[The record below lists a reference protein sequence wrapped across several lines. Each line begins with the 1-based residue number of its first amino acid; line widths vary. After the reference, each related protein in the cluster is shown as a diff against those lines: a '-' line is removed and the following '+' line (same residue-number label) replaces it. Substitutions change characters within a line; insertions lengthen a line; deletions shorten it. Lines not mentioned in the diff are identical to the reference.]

1 MNTPVLH
8 SASALLAVLSSFCS
22 PLAFAHQPSS
32 PTDSTHF
39 QPFDSEQWGRE
50 RSLRPAAKRLQDLNV
65 GEPRTVR
72 LFYFL
77 PNDRPYRAEVVEAMK
92 TGVVELQTFF
102 AEQMEAH
109 DHGRKTF
116 QIETDDQGNPVV
128 HRVDGDY
135 ADSHYSSRGHT
146 EGEIARAFDNSANAA
161 LIVMDVSRSSIAGQ
175 GTGSKSSG
183 WLIIYGGWNWPAAAH
198 ELGHIFGLHHD
209 FGDDKYILSYGHPNR
224 SSAKL
229 SACAAEFLT
238 VHPYFNSDVPLE
250 NESPPTVELVSSSEF
265 PFGAESVPVRL
276 RVRDDDGLHQV
287 ILFVRPKNPFLGGT
301 PEVKACQGLSGET
314 DTVVEFNFDGRLPS
328 DHVGTSAEAHTTLSN
343 TVQHSIYVVVVDA
356 DGNRTSTFSPIQ
368 FTLEAGHS
376 PQHIATLG
384 YPGAG
389 SVAFSPDG
397 TIIALGRGGI
407 VTLHDASTREGI
419 THFRHT
425 EGNRLGNEVA
435 FSPDGTLL
443 ASGSGNGTIKVW
455 NVASRENIATLEG
468 HRNEMPSVEDFDT
481 SHRIGSLDFSTDGT
495 LLASGSRDGTVKLWN
510 VATWTNSATIEHTD
524 GIALVA
530 FLPDG
535 TLAFADFGDTVT
547 LWDVTTESQISTLET
562 HAISSGVAISPDG
575 TILASGSLYSIKL
588 WDLTTGTWTG
598 SLNHMRDYPWVTLA
612 FSPDGTI
619 LAVSANGLIEIWDVP
634 TSELKATIS
643 GGPGGVGELL
653 FSPDGTQLVST
664 GLVKFWDV
672 SEWTTSQTT
681 VCDRTPKV
689 RDEIVEQSPVG
700 ACGDVTEGHLAAI
713 TSLPLENKSI
723 TALKVGDFDGLTAL
737 TELWLNGNQ
746 LSSLPAGI
754 FDHLNALTTLSLHG
768 NQLSS
773 LPAGIFDH
781 LNALTTLW
789 LYSNQLSSLP
799 ADIFDHL
806 NALTW
811 LSLGGN
817 QLSSLPAG
825 IFDHLNAL
833 TWLFLWSNQ
842 LSSLPSG
849 IFDNLNALTGL
860 WLQGN
865 PVNPLPLNVSLEK
878 VGEGQFKAVAPTGA
892 PFDIVLPLN
901 VANGSIN
908 DGATTITIP
917 TGSVESSTLT
927 VTRTPGTTFAVTVNI
942 GNLPSLPT
950 GTGDYGRLSSTDT
963 GRNEYRLH
971 QGYAL
976 VKSGNLPIEL
986 IESFPVSYDTDGDG
1000 LIEVGNLAQL
1010 NAIRWDLDGD
1020 GAVDNAANESS
1031 YAAAF
1036 PIAAAGMGCPTTCI
1050 GYELAVSL
1058 SFDENGDRRITP
1070 ADAGYW
1076 NGGAGWVPIGGFSAT
1091 LEGNFHHI
1099 SRLYIDRASERN
1111 VGLFSQVSDSAKI
1124 RNVGLNEIIVTGG
1137 RNSGGLVGQNS
1148 GTIIA
1153 SYATGSV
1160 TGGRN
1165 SGGLVGSNWRGTI
1178 IASYATGSVTTSGP
1192 SGGAGGLVGQN
1203 WGGTIIASYATGS
1216 VKSSGSSAGAGG
1228 LVGDN
1233 WTSTSI
1239 IIASYATGSV
1249 NSSGLSARPGG
1260 LVGKNSGT
1268 IIASYWDTTTSG
1280 LSTSS
1285 GGTGKSTAQLKS
1297 PTGYTGIYV
1306 NWDVDLDNADGDD
1319 DLVTGPDDPWDF
1331 GTAGQY
1337 PALNVESLRA
1347 LAEITPYGEI
1357 IPSTLVCDRTPQVR
1371 DAILGEISNISD
1383 CALVTEAHLAAITR
1397 LSLSGDNITTLKV
1410 GDFDGLTG
1418 LESLLVTNSS
1428 LSSLPAGIFD
1438 NLTALTLLNLERNEL
1453 SSLPADIF
1461 DKLTALTTLDLGETQ
1476 LSLLPAGIFDKL
1488 TALTKLELGA
1498 NQLSTL
1504 PVGIFNKLSDLTF
1517 LNLYNNQLSSLPVG
1531 IFDRLTAL
1539 TNLYLSDNPGSPFS
1553 LTVSLEKVADGQF
1566 KAVAPTGAP
1575 FDIVLPL
1582 TVANG
1587 NITGGAT
1594 TGTIP
1599 KGSVESTPLTVT
1611 RTPGT
1616 TSAVTVDIG
1625 TLPGLPNDHS
1635 GYSLVKST
1643 DLPLEVISGTTGEQT
1658 STDFNGDGK
1667 TDFVDFFLFA
1677 DAYGGTDARFDLDG
1691 SGTVDFV
1698 DFFQFVDAF
1707 DQPGQAKLLALAREM
1722 LGLPAGPQLQQNA
1735 PNPFNSETVISWF
1748 LLEPGTARLEVFAL
1762 TGQRLAVLHR
1772 GPLPAGRH
1780 RIHWDGRDHEGRPLA
1795 SGVYLYRLMSPGGVL
1810 TRKLTLLR

>member
-1 MNTPVLH
+1 M
-8 SASALLAVLSSFCS
+8 
-22 PLAFAHQPSS
+22 
-32 PTDSTHF
+32 
-39 QPFDSEQWGRE
+39 EQ
-50 RSLRPAAKRLQDLNV
+50 
-65 GEPRTVR
+65 
-72 LFYFL
+72 
-77 PNDRPYRAEVVEAMK
+77 
-92 TGVVELQTFF
+92 
-102 AEQMEAH
+102 
-109 DHGRKTF
+109 
-116 QIETDDQGNPVV
+116 
-128 HRVDGDY
+128 
-135 ADSHYSSRGHT
+135 
-146 EGEIARAFDNSANAA
+146 
-161 LIVMDVSRSSIAGQ
+161 
-175 GTGSKSSG
+175 
-183 WLIIYGGWNWPAAAH
+183 
-198 ELGHIFGLHHD
+198 
-209 FGDDKYILSYGHPNR
+209 
-224 SSAKL
+224 
-229 SACAAEFLT
+229 
-238 VHPYFNSDVPLE
+238 
-250 NESPPTVELVSSSEF
+250 
-265 PFGAESVPVRL
+265 
-276 RVRDDDGLHQV
+276 
-287 ILFVRPKNPFLGGT
+287 
-301 PEVKACQGLSGET
+301 
-314 DTVVEFNFDGRLPS
+314 
-328 DHVGTSAEAHTTLSN
+328 
-343 TVQHSIYVVVVDA
+343 
-356 DGNRTSTFSPIQ
+356 
-368 FTLEAGHS
+368 
-376 PQHIATLG
+376 
-384 YPGAG
+384 
-389 SVAFSPDG
+389 
-397 TIIALGRGGI
+397 
-407 VTLHDASTREGI
+407 
-419 THFRHT
+419 
-425 EGNRLGNEVA
+425 
-435 FSPDGTLL
+435 
-443 ASGSGNGTIKVW
+443 
-455 NVASRENIATLEG
+455 
-468 HRNEMPSVEDFDT
+468 
-481 SHRIGSLDFSTDGT
+481 
-495 LLASGSRDGTVKLWN
+495 
-510 VATWTNSATIEHTD
+510 
-524 GIALVA
+524 
-530 FLPDG
+530 
-535 TLAFADFGDTVT
+535 
-547 LWDVTTESQISTLET
+547 
-562 HAISSGVAISPDG
+562 
-575 TILASGSLYSIKL
+575 
-588 WDLTTGTWTG
+588 
-598 SLNHMRDYPWVTLA
+598 
-612 FSPDGTI
+612 
-619 LAVSANGLIEIWDVP
+619 
-634 TSELKATIS
+634 
-643 GGPGGVGELL
+643 
-653 FSPDGTQLVST
+653 
-664 GLVKFWDV
+664 
-672 SEWTTSQTT
+672 
-681 VCDRTPKV
+681 
-689 RDEIVEQSPVG
+689 
-700 ACGDVTEGHLAAI
+700 
-713 TSLPLENKSI
+713 
-723 TALKVGDFDGLTAL
+723 
-737 TELWLNGNQ
+737 
-746 LSSLPAGI
+746 
-754 FDHLNALTTLSLHG
+754 
-768 NQLSS
+768 
-773 LPAGIFDH
+773 
-781 LNALTTLW
+781 
-789 LYSNQLSSLP
+789 
-799 ADIFDHL
+799 
-806 NALTW
+806 
-811 LSLGGN
+811 
-817 QLSSLPAG
+817 
-825 IFDHLNAL
+825 
-833 TWLFLWSNQ
+833 
-842 LSSLPSG
+842 
-849 IFDNLNALTGL
+849 
-860 WLQGN
+860 
-865 PVNPLPLNVSLEK
+865 

-892 PFDIVLPLN
+892 PFDIVLPLH
-901 VANGSIN
+901 VSNGTIDS
-908 DGATTITIP
+908 DATTLTIP
-917 TGSVESSTLT
+917 TGSVESDTLT
-927 VTRTPGTTFAVTVNI
+927 VTHTPGTTFAVTVNI
-942 GNLPSLPT
+942 GTLPGLPRYLL
-950 GTGDYGRLSSTDT
+950 G
-963 GRNEYRLH
+963 NWWHIHE
-971 QGYAL
+971 GYTL
-976 VKSGNLPIEL
+976 VKSADLPLVLTEL
-986 IESFPVSYDTDGDG
+986 GETAPVSYDSDGDG
-1000 LIEVGNLAQL
+1000 LIEISSLAQL

-1165 SGGLVGSNWRGTI
+1165 SGGLVGSNWRGII

-1280 LSTSS
+1280 LSTSG

-1383 CALVTEAHLAAITR
+1383 CALVSEAHLAAITI

-1461 DKLTALTTLDLGETQ
+1461 DKLTALTTLYLSENDLSSLPTGIFDKLTALTTLDLGETQ

-1517 LNLYNNQLSSLPVG
+1517 LNLYNNQLSLLPVG

-1575 FDIVLPL
+1575 FEIVLPL

-1625 TLPGLPNDHS
+1625 TLPGLPTDHS
-1635 GYSLVKST
+1635 GYALVKST

-1722 LGLPAGPQLQQNA
+1722 LGLPSETELRQNA

-1748 LLEPGTARLEVFAL
+1748 LLQPGTARLEVFAL

-1780 RIHWDGRDHEGRPLA
+1780 RIHWDGRDDAGHPLA
-1795 SGVYLYRLMSPGGVL
+1795 SGVYLYRLVSPGGVL